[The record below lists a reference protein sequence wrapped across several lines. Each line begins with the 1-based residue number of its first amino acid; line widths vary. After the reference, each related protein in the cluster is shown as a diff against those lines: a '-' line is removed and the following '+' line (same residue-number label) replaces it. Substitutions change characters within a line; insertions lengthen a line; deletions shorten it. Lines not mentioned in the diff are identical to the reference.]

1 MIKIRDYFKDF
12 LLTNPLSRKLKIFIN
27 QTIRPFIIKLLVL
40 VVSFL
45 IIAFIAFKMFKPQII
60 EKIFHKTN
68 LYFLHYLNLDNY
80 KFDEIKITGN
90 KRVTNQQIIDIVNS
104 TKSRTFIDSQQYQP
118 LIQNLIDEIKSQ
130 LLWINKIT
138 ILRNMPNVLHITIEE
153 YEPFAIW
160 HSEDKKF
167 IIDKDGNP
175 VPYDESIANQEEFKN
190 MIILSGRGANNHAKA
205 LFNIFA
211 INPKLS
217 EKIYSATWVG
227 DRRWN
232 IRFDND
238 LLIKLPEDDIYNAW
252 QQLIKIYDQ
261 GKINDFR
268 VIDLRIN
275 DKIYIEYNDAIAKEL
290 KSI

>member
-1 MIKIRDYFKDF
+1 MIKIRNNFKDF

-27 QTIRPFIIKLLVL
+27 QTLRPMIIKLLVL
-40 VVSFL
+40 IVSFL
-45 IIAFIAFKMFKPQII
+45 IITFISLKFFKPDAI
-60 EKIFHKTN
+60 EKMFHKTN

-80 KFDEIKITGN
+80 QFEEIKITGN
-90 KRVTNQQIIDIVNS
+90 KRVTNQEIIDIVNS
-104 TKSRTFIDSQQYQP
+104 TKRRIFIDSEEYQP

-130 LLWINKIT
+130 LLWISKIT
-138 ILRNMPNVLHITIEE
+138 ISRNMPNVLHITIEE

-175 VPYDESIANQEEFKN
+175 VPYDEKIVNEEEFKN

-232 IRFDND
+232 IRLDND
-238 LLIKLPEDDIYNAW
+238 LLVKLPEDDIYNAW
-252 QQLIKIYDQ
+252 QQLIRIYDQ

>member
-1 MIKIRDYFKDF
+1 MIKIRNLFKNF

-27 QTIRPFIIKLLVL
+27 QTLRPFLIKSLVL
-40 VVSFL
+40 IVGFV
-45 IIAFIAFKMFKPQII
+45 IIAFIFLKMFKPDVI
-60 EKIFHKTN
+60 EKIYHKTN

-80 KFDEIKITGN
+80 QFKEIKINGN
-90 KRVTNQQIIDIVNS
+90 KRVSKDEIINIVNS
-104 TKSRTFIDSQQYQP
+104 TKQRIFTDSEEYQP
-118 LIQNLIDEIKSQ
+118 LIQNLIDEIRSQ

-138 ILRNMPNVLHITIEE
+138 ISRNMPNILHITVEE

-160 HSEDKKF
+160 YSEDKKF

-175 VPYDESIANQEEFKN
+175 VAYDEKIGNEEEFKH
-190 MIILSGRGANNHAKA
+190 MIILSGRSANNHAKA
-205 LFNIFA
+205 LFNIFT

-238 LLIKLPEDDIYNAW
+238 LLVKLPEEEIYNGW

-261 GKINDFR
+261 GKIDDFR

-275 DKIYIEYNDAIAKEL
+275 DKIYIEYNDSISKEL

>member
-1 MIKIRDYFKDF
+1 MIKIRNHFKDF

-27 QTIRPFIIKLLVL
+27 QTLRPLIIKLLVL
-40 VVSFL
+40 IVSFL
-45 IIAFIAFKMFKPQII
+45 IITFISLKIFKPDAI

-80 KFDEIKITGN
+80 QFEEIKITGN
-90 KRVTNQQIIDIVNS
+90 KRVTNQEIIDIVNS
-104 TKSRTFIDSQQYQP
+104 TKRRIFIDSEEYQP

-130 LLWINKIT
+130 LLWISKIT
-138 ILRNMPNVLHITIEE
+138 ISRNMPNVLHVTVEE

-175 VPYDESIANQEEFKN
+175 VPYDEKIVNEEEFKN

-232 IRFDND
+232 IRLDND
-238 LLIKLPEDDIYNAW
+238 LLVKLPEDDIYNAW
-252 QQLIKIYDQ
+252 QQLIRIYDQ

>member
-1 MIKIRDYFKDF
+1 MKKFHKNFKDF
-12 LLTNPLSRKLKIFIN
+12 LLTNPFSRKLKIFIN
-27 QTIRPFIIKLLVL
+27 QAIKPLIIKLLVL
-40 VVSFL
+40 IVSFL
-45 IIAFIAFKMFKPQII
+45 IIVFIALKMFKPEII
-60 EKIFHKTN
+60 DKVLHKTN

-80 KFDEIKITGN
+80 QFEEIKIKGN
-90 KRVTNQQIIDIVNS
+90 KRVRNDEIINIVNS
-104 TKSRTFIDSQQYQP
+104 TKERIFTDSEEYQP
-118 LIQNLIDEIKSQ
+118 LIQNLIDEIKSK

-138 ILRNMPNVLHITIEE
+138 ISRNMPNVLSITVEE

-160 HSEDKKF
+160 HSEEKKY

-175 VPYDESIANQEEFKN
+175 VPYDENIADEEEFKH
-190 MIILSGRGANNHAKA
+190 MIILSGRSANNHAKA

-238 LLIKLPEDDIYNAW
+238 LLVKLPEEEIYNGW

-261 GKINDFR
+261 GKIDDFR

-275 DKIYIEYNDAIAKEL
+275 DKIYIEYNDSISKEL

>member
-1 MIKIRDYFKDF
+1 MIKIRNHFKDF

-27 QTIRPFIIKLLVL
+27 QTLRPMIIKLLVL
-40 VVSFL
+40 IVSFL
-45 IIAFIAFKMFKPQII
+45 IITFISLKIFKPDAI

-80 KFDEIKITGN
+80 QFEEIKITGN
-90 KRVTNQQIIDIVNS
+90 KRVTNQEIIDIVNS
-104 TKSRTFIDSQQYQP
+104 TKRRIFTDSEEYQP

-130 LLWINKIT
+130 LLWISKIT
-138 ILRNMPNVLHITIEE
+138 ISRNMPNVLHITIEE

-175 VPYDESIANQEEFKN
+175 VPYDEKIVNEEEFKN

-232 IRFDND
+232 IRLDND
-238 LLIKLPEDDIYNAW
+238 LLVKLPEDDIYNAW
-252 QQLIKIYDQ
+252 QQLIKIYYQ

>member
-1 MIKIRDYFKDF
+1 MIKIRNHFKDF

-27 QTIRPFIIKLLVL
+27 QTLRPLIIKLLVL
-40 VVSFL
+40 IVSFL
-45 IIAFIAFKMFKPQII
+45 IIAFIALKMFKPDAI

-80 KFDEIKITGN
+80 QFEEIKITGN
-90 KRVTNQQIIDIVNS
+90 KRVNNQEIIDIVNS
-104 TKSRTFIDSQQYQP
+104 TKRRIFTDSEEYQP

-130 LLWINKIT
+130 LLWISKIT
-138 ILRNMPNVLHITIEE
+138 ISRNMPNVLHITIEE

-175 VPYDESIANQEEFKN
+175 VPYDEKIGNEEEFKH
-190 MIILSGRGANNHAKA
+190 MIILSGRSANNHAKA

-238 LLIKLPEDDIYNAW
+238 LLVKLPEDDIYNAW

>member
-1 MIKIRDYFKDF
+1 MIKIRNNFKDF

-27 QTIRPFIIKLLVL
+27 QTLRPMIIKLLVL
-40 VVSFL
+40 IVSFL
-45 IIAFIAFKMFKPQII
+45 IITFISLKIFKPDAI
-60 EKIFHKTN
+60 EKMFHKTN

-80 KFDEIKITGN
+80 QFEEIKITGN
-90 KRVTNQQIIDIVNS
+90 KRVTNQEIIDIVNS
-104 TKSRTFIDSQQYQP
+104 TKRRIFTDSEEYQP

-130 LLWINKIT
+130 LLWISKIT
-138 ILRNMPNVLHITIEE
+138 ISRNMPNVLHITIEE

-175 VPYDESIANQEEFKN
+175 VPYDEKIVNEEEFKH

-232 IRFDND
+232 IRLDND
-238 LLIKLPEDDIYNAW
+238 LLVKLPEDDIYNAW